1 MEPTVSAM
9 TTLLADLGTVVT
21 NVWSV
26 ITTSLTNITQDATLT
41 LFVILVPV
49 LSIGIGVFGRILR
62 IGRY

>member
-26 ITTSLTNITQDATLT
+26 ITTSLTQITQSAPLT